1 MELGSARLSPL
12 APVAKRREAIKA
24 TKKKT
29 IIYNTIVQTGLSY
42 FLLILLQQLKIPTK
56 YKQPRKSLI
65 VFKASKLLK
74 PSVSIGLLKLISN
87 QIFSKKRYNNIQTG
101 KNHQIQAKLAYG

>member
-12 APVAKRREAIKA
+12 APVAKRREAIEA

-56 YKQPRKSLI
+56 YKQPRESLI
-65 VFKASKLLK
+65 DSKPLSYL
-74 PSVSIGLLKLISN
+74 
-87 QIFSKKRYNNIQTG
+87 
-101 KNHQIQAKLAYG
+101 NHLFQLVCLS